1 MGQGE
6 SLATT
11 LDPLVERQSPCRTTS
26 DREPRQEHPRSRQGD
41 LEHSTKKTERD
52 LLVAATGLPPTT
64 APTHLHPQE
73 NRQKASSRY
82 SDMGCTLP
90 LFPGDVR
97 DSMCSPPGG
106 SGTPIP
112 RHSATLPQIT
122 MHDECAVASTAFG
135 LACAMR

>member
-73 NRQKASSRY
+73 KRCDPFPLNR
-82 SDMGCTLP
+82 DLT
-90 LFPGDVR
+90 GDEEQR
-97 DSMCSPPGG
+97 LSKKKE
-106 SGTPIP
+106 
-112 RHSATLPQIT
+112 R
-122 MHDECAVASTAFG
+122 
-135 LACAMR
+135 R

>member
-6 SLATT
+6 SEAST
-11 LDPLVERQSPCRTTS
+11 LDPLVQRQSPCRTTS

-73 NRQKASSRY
+73 KRC
-82 SDMGCTLP
+82 DPFP
-90 LFPGDVR
+90 LN
-97 DSMCSPPGG
+97 PPDK
-106 SGTPIP
+106 
-112 RHSATLPQIT
+112 RK
-122 MHDECAVASTAFG
+122 DEERRFVFRNADN
-135 LACAMR
+135 

>member
-73 NRQKASSRY
+73 KRC
-82 SDMGCTLP
+82 DPFP
-90 LFPGDVR
+90 LNWPKKPGDEE
-97 DSMCSPPGG
+97 
-106 SGTPIP
+106 
-112 RHSATLPQIT
+112 RHLSEKDA
-122 MHDECAVASTAFG
+122 DN
-135 LACAMR
+135 